1 MELILEEDIIY
12 KKLISMKNYQEAE
25 KVLLANKI
33 TEDLIC
39 LVGMN
44 RKSKTYDKIFF
55 QLYQLLKAIFI
66 DKSNQNYLKT
76 FEIISKILSKVSIF
90 SINSSSFSS
99 TQSSIFWSNTINL
112 SEISF
117 LHFKSF
123 ITYSLN
129 NFFKSL

>member
-1 MELILEEDIIY
+1 
-12 KKLISMKNYQEAE
+12 MKNYQEAE

-76 FEIISKILSKVSIF
+76 FEIISKITGK
-90 SINSSSFSS
+90 
-99 TQSSIFWSNTINL
+99 SSIHWKNL
-112 SEISF
+112 IFKTNRKEKVKRIKKNLLMIILLLKF
-117 LHFKSF
+117 LKMKMNLKSYF
-123 ITYSLN
+123 LN
-129 NFFKSL
+129 IYILLKLWQLLKIILI